1 MGKLAVVAD
10 LHLGPKGGKF
20 GRIIEDRLM
29 LTVQDLLKQ
38 LREDLVQNI
47 VFAGDTFDRV
57 LLLPRFVSQFKN
69 LLHEYWCQG
78 MRFTF
83 ISGNHEHTEKDGR
96 ALEYL
101 PFSHECVFVPSI
113 VAKDYGSVPG
123 PILAVPYIPA
133 RTAEEVIL
141 EAVSLA
147 QEKSTNAWECPKIMI
162 GHFGIYDEKAPKW
175 LVEDKQAVFVDWL
188 AKVVEDTFIEVI
200 VVGHHH
206 TAAFY
211 TRGELTI
218 FQVGALFPRSFADS
232 GLKYGNVAIINEVG
246 NSLVCNTHP
255 GYVSGVRYLTE
266 DSPECEYIPE
276 HTMNT
281 SWYITDLVDCV
292 GDEHCEVVNNPETV
306 YDIEDGAVTFID
318 RKAKKHMEESDR
330 PVLECPQAEEA
341 TQAFIEGDKEL
352 RSKPGLLSEAISGVR
367 CDLVAEEKHKP
378 RASNSRLRRMI
389 R

>member
-20 GRIIEDRLM
+20 GRIIEDRLI
-29 LTVQDLLKQ
+29 LTVQDLFKQ
-38 LREDLVQNI
+38 LREDLVQNV

-162 GHFGIYDEKAPKW
+162 GHFGVYDEKAPKW
-175 LVEDKQAVFVDWL
+175 LVEDKQAVSVDWL
-188 AKVVEDTFIEVI
+188 ARVVEDTLIEVI

-218 FQVGALFPRSFADS
+218 FQVGALSPRSFADN

-246 NSLVCNTHP
+246 NSLVCNTQF
-255 GYVSGVRYLTE
+255 GYVSGVRYLSE
-266 DSPECEYIPE
+266 GSPTRGCIPE
-276 HTMNT
+276 YTMNT
-281 SWYITDLVDCV
+281 SWYITDVEGYVCNSP
-292 GDEHCEVVNNPETV
+292 VVNSPETV
-306 YDIEDGAVTFID
+306 YDIEDGAITFID
-318 RKAKKHMEESDR
+318 RKVKKHMEESDR